1 MASWV
6 WDVRFYPQAIRPHFN
21 ISNPISS
28 SMMSR
33 ETIIIGIILLSA
45 VPQKSTF
52 VVRGFSLIGVRG
64 MAGKYC
70 WEEGGLDLNYGD
82 IFKLMAVT
90 GGQDKIKKI
99 DKI

>member
-6 WDVRFYPQAIRPHFN
+6 WDVRFYPQAIRPHYN

-45 VPQKSTF
+45 IPEKCTLGLF
-52 VVRGFSLIGVRG
+52 HFHMLPGRALKINRN
-64 MAGKYC
+64 AG
-70 WEEGGLDLNYGD
+70 G
-82 IFKLMAVT
+82 
-90 GGQDKIKKI
+90 IK
-99 DKI
+99 